1 MKTHF
6 ILLFLFL
13 SLSFTPTHS
22 VEIEADYDEYL
33 DMISIDGKLF
43 IAIEPNE
50 PSSLE
55 TPRNLHEGEE
65 LKVEC
70 ECSEEY
76 VKGMTLV
83 FFIFMVVC
91 KYITSYINIIYSLNN
106 ICRFNVRF
114 NCRISFSG

>member
-6 ILLFLFL
+6 TLLFLFFFI
-13 SLSFTPTHS
+13 SLTPAHNI
-22 VEIEADYDEYL
+22 EIEADYDEYL

-43 IAIEPNE
+43 IAIETNE

-55 TPRNLHEGEE
+55 IPRNLHEGGE

-76 VKGMTLV
+76 VTGMTLV

-91 KYITSYINIIYSLNN
+91 KYIISYINIILSLNN